1 MTTILIDLHRTCLA
15 RGVHTLQAKRMNV
28 DELEWA
34 SEAEALRR
42 NNTLIMEIV
51 SSQDM
56 IVSELNGR
64 VGVFE

>member
-1 MTTILIDLHRTCLA
+1 MVDLHRTCLA
-15 RGVHTLQAKRMNV
+15 RGVHTLQAKRTNI
-28 DELEWA
+28 DELKSA
-34 SEAEALRR
+34 LEAEALRH
-42 NNTLIMEIV
+42 NNTAIMDII